1 MREQPNSLILPG
13 KERTVLVALSAGM
26 RKEPGAVCSGQ
37 TTCMGK
43 VTINCLEN
51 GNREGVERVSSHI
64 KS

>member
-1 MREQPNSLILPG
+1 MREQPDSG

-51 GNREGVERVSSHI
+51 GNVISH
-64 KS
+64 

>member
-26 RKEPGAVCSGQ
+26 RKEPGAVCSVQ

-51 GNREGVERVSSHI
+51 GNGEGVE
-64 KS
+64 